1 MNLCYKIEARN
12 AIFGPIA
19 TKASEMT
26 SSGKRCRESF
36 FITQLTPITIA
47 YKLKLNPKT
56 VRRNFDF
63 HVTFWGVAGVPME
76 ASS

>member
-1 MNLCYKIEARN
+1 MNLCYKIEARK
-12 AIFGPIA
+12 AIFGPVA
-19 TKASEMT
+19 TKVSEKT

-36 FITQLTPITIA
+36 FITQLTPLTIA
-47 YKLKLNPKT
+47 YKLNLNPKT
-56 VRRNFDF
+56 VRLNFVF